1 MRVSIDFDPGAV
13 PPATADVPPAVGT
26 AAGGGAIDGGQ
37 PSTELLEAVAAA
49 GGMSP
54 GSTGQAPMAGT
65 GNSAVGPIDAGAAP
79 N

>member
-13 PPATADVPPAVGT
+13 PAATVDVTSAAST

-49 GGMSP
+49 GGRAP
-54 GSTGQAPMAGT
+54 GSKGLAPTAITRDSG
-65 GNSAVGPIDAGAAP
+65 ARPIDAGPARG
-79 N
+79 